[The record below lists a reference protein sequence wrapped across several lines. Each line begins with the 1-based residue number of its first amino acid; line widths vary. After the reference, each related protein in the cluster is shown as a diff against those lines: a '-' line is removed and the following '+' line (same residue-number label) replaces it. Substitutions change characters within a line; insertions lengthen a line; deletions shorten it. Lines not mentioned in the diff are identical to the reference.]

1 MSQERKES
9 FKKTIRPLIIW
20 SIITGII
27 GIGIILMWIND
38 IDPTVSADNWVRVIY
53 WMFFVTITMLSPISF
68 MIPITILADKISKY
82 RSYEECLIKTQKLSS
97 EFSEVTVVVSDYEKL
112 KKVIPLSEI
121 KCMAKFDEN
130 NIVYKIQVDIEAS
143 TDDYKKFF
151 ETFGI

>member
-1 MSQERKES
+1 
-9 FKKTIRPLIIW
+9 
-20 SIITGII
+20 
-27 GIGIILMWIND
+27 
-38 IDPTVSADNWVRVIY
+38 
-53 WMFFVTITMLSPISF
+53 MFFVTITMLSPISF

-130 NIVYKIQVDIEAS
+130 NIVYKI
-143 TDDYKKFF
+143 
-151 ETFGI
+151 